1 MVEMLE
7 KIKNL
12 RKKYGLTQKELADRA
27 GVSQS
32 LIAKIEAGTL
42 DPTYTNAQKIFSAL
56 EEMREK
62 KEVKAKEV
70 MHKKVDFAEKDEA
83 VKEIIKLM
91 KKKGISQLPVLD
103 KGKVC
108 GMISEKVILK
118 SVMADPERI
127 VHLKVE
133 EIMEDTPP
141 IVSLKTGLTT
151 LLNLMQEYSVILVA
165 DKGEIKGIISKSDL
179 LGKI

>member
-1 MVEMLE
+1 MSTDLE
-7 KIKNL
+7 RIKNI

-27 GVSQS
+27 EVSQS

-56 EEMREK
+56 EGLREK

-70 MHKKVDFAEKDEA
+70 MHKKVDFAERRDT
-83 VKEIIKLM
+83 VREIIKLM

-108 GMISEKVILK
+108 GMISERVILK
-118 SVMADPERI
+118 SVVDNPEK
-127 VHLKVE
+127 VAHLKVE
-133 EIMEDTPP
+133 EVMEDAPP